1 MVENGTV
8 LAMRKLE
15 NKVAIVT
22 GATIGM
28 GWAIAERFAREGAA
42 VVAGGRDDARGQ
54 ALLECIRGAGGRAEF
69 VAGDIGTLEAN
80 AALVARA
87 RAAFGGVDI
96 LVANAGVL
104 GIGSITEVPIEIWHQ
119 TIATNLHAVFYLC
132 RLGIP
137 ALQARGGGTIVING
151 SIAAQ
156 KAFPNHPAYCAS
168 KGALVPLVKQ
178 LALDYGPTIRANLMC
193 PGPVDTPL
201 LWDSARAF
209 PDPAAA
215 VANAGARTALRRLG
229 LPSDIANLAL
239 FLASEDSSWITGSAF
254 TVDGGALC
262 S

>member
-1 MVENGTV
+1 
-8 LAMRKLE
+8 MRKLE
-15 NKVAIVT
+15 HKVAIVT

-42 VVAGGRDDARGQ
+42 IVAGGRDDERGR
-54 ALLECIRGAGGRAEF
+54 ALLERIRGEGGRAEF

-80 AALVARA
+80 AALVERA
-87 RAAFGGVDI
+87 QAAFGGVDI

-104 GIGSITEVPIEIWHQ
+104 GIGSVTEVPVETWHQ
-119 TIATNLHAVFYLC
+119 TLATNLHAVFYLC

-151 SIAAQ
+151 SIAAL

>member
-1 MVENGTV
+1 M
-8 LAMRKLE
+8 KLE
-15 NKVAIVT
+15 HKVAIVT

-28 GWAIAERFAREGAA
+28 GQAIAERFAKEGAA
-42 VVAGGRDDARGQ
+42 VVAGGRDEARGQ
-54 ALLECIRGAGGRAEF
+54 ALTERIRSQGGRAEF

-80 AALVARA
+80 AQLVERA
-87 RAAFGGVDI
+87 QAAFGGVDI
-96 LVANAGVL
+96 LVANAGIL
-104 GIGSITEVPIEIWHQ
+104 GIGSVTDVPIEVWHQ

-132 RLGIP
+132 RVGIP
-137 ALQARGGGTIVING
+137 ALQARGGGQIVING
-151 SIAAQ
+151 SIAAL

-178 LALDYGPTIRANLMC
+178 LALDYGPSIRTNLMC

-215 VANAGARTALRRLG
+215 VQNAGARTALGRLG
-229 LPSDIANLAL
+229 LPADIASLAL
-239 FLASEDSSWITGSAF
+239 FLASDESSWMTGAAITI
-254 TVDGGALC
+254 DGGAVC